1 MSPTFHITEPRIYPA
16 TMPCEITL
24 PSPSL
29 YLTEEYVSPILNHKL
44 LNPIPSLI
52 SAHIFHF
59 PSATMPNILSLP
71 RELRDEIYKWGLL
84 DTLASAKDRRLQH
97 DRKRVSRSP
106 KSFSRDLAA
115 DPKIGYHEGEDA
127 VRYPEHTSLP
137 PTHSLLHTSRQLRA
151 ELLDS
156 IKRLGPVKY
165 KIDLTDRNDKNA
177 LYPTWISVPVFAR
190 HIDILEVQL
199 RVRPGQTSSICST
212 PDDEGREC
220 DGDTFSGGIALLE
233 RFLERG
239 IYFLSK
245 KKAQRITVGLLD
257 IQVDSLPDVEEDRAI
272 KVIDTIADS
281 AESWMLGTRQNGVGD
296 DEKEK
301 EERHFRFLASR
312 IERLRLSFQGIL
324 RREWDL
330 QTMIKRRDAPPED
343 YVDSNGVGY
352 CGVCDR
358 THITCSCWG
367 NHPDDW

>member
-1 MSPTFHITEPRIYPA
+1 
-16 TMPCEITL
+16 
-24 PSPSL
+24 
-29 YLTEEYVSPILNHKL
+29 
-44 LNPIPSLI
+44 
-52 SAHIFHF
+52 
-59 PSATMPNILSLP
+59 MPNFLSLP

-84 DTLASAKDRRLQH
+84 DTLASAKDRCLQH
-97 DRKRVSRSP
+97 DRKRVSHSP

-115 DPKIGYHEGEDA
+115 DPKIGYHEGEEV

-165 KIDLTDRNDKNA
+165 KIDLTGREDKHA
-177 LYPTWISVPVFAR
+177 LYPTWISVPLFAR
-190 HIDILEVQL
+190 HVDILEVQL
-199 RVRPGQTSSICST
+199 RIRPGQTSSICST

-257 IQVDSLPDVEEDRAI
+257 IQVDSLPDVEEERAI
-272 KVIDTIADS
+272 KDIDTIADRV
-281 AESWMLGTRQNGVGD
+281 ESWMLGTQQNGVG

-312 IERLRLSFQGIL
+312 IESLRLSFQGNL

-330 QTMIKRRDAPPED
+330 QTMMKRRDAPPED
-343 YVDSNGVGY
+343 YVNSDGY
-352 CGVCDR
+352 CGDCDR
-358 THITCSCWG
+358 PPILCSCWG
-367 NHPDDW
+367 NHPNDCLL